1 MRFCILGPL
10 LAETD
15 DGTRLSLARPS
26 QRATLAVLLL
36 HASSQPASKNLL
48 IDAIWGDGP
57 PQNADTA
64 LRVRMRD
71 VRRALADSAR
81 IRTHPAGYQ
90 IAIGPGEL
98 DAADFQAFI
107 SRGRQALDS
116 GNPEDAARL
125 LAQACRLWRDPPLAD
140 VPDTPVSHAA
150 ATALLE
156 QRRDAR
162 EWLMDARLALG
173 QHHELLSQIRAVL
186 AADPLSEHPHVQL
199 MLALY
204 RCGQKVAALDA
215 YSRLRELTTREFGQ
229 DPGPEASEMLR
240 QILDDSPALAFR
252 PRPLSLVAG
261 SRPVWTPVR
270 QLPAPPPDFTGRA
283 LLVEALAR
291 RMPGTGTAVTVLT
304 GPPGVGKTTLALRV
318 AHLAAGEFPDGQLYI
333 DLGGPLECRQP
344 QGVLGEVLRS
354 LGVPTGS
361 VPDAMRERAALYR
374 SMVAGRR
381 VLVLADNAAAAAQV
395 RPLIPGTEGSAVLVT
410 SSCRMADLEAAH
422 GIEVGPL
429 SQAEAV
435 ALLGRIAGPDRLVAE
450 PAAAAAIVTACA
462 GLPLA
467 LRIAGARLAAS
478 PALRPSGLA
487 ACLTAGQAGDVARA
501 DELLAS
507 LAVGDLSVAGRLH
520 EAWRTLSPG
529 ARNALWLLAHARK
542 VSYAEHLVFAL
553 ADRSS
558 AVVTELENSCLVF
571 QDPDTGRYALAPL
584 VASFGLCQPVPAL
597 AGIRAPASWPLHP
610 PEAGRRERRV
620 ERDGRDRWS
629 YRARREGWTGLD
641 GQPHAAAAG
650 G

>member
-15 DGTRLSLARPS
+15 GGARLSLARPS

-36 HASSQPASKNLL
+36 HASQPASKNLL
-48 IDAIWGDGP
+48 IDAIWGDDP
-57 PQNADTA
+57 PRDADTA

-71 VRRALADSAR
+71 VRRALADNAR
-81 IRTHPAGYQ
+81 IQTHPAGYQ
-90 IAIGPGEL
+90 IAIAPGEL

-125 LAQACRLWRDPPLAD
+125 LEQACRLWRDPPLAD
-140 VPDTPVSHAA
+140 VPDTPVSRAA

-173 QHHELLSQIRAVL
+173 QHLELLSQIRAVL

-261 SRPVWTPVR
+261 SHPVWTPVR
-270 QLPAPPPDFTGRA
+270 QLPAAPPDFTGREPM
-283 LLVEALAR
+283 LEALAR
-291 RMPGTGTAVTVLT
+291 RMPGPAMAVTVLT
-304 GPPGVGKTTLALRV
+304 GSPGVGKTALALRA
-318 AHLAAGEFPDGQLYI
+318 AHLAASEFPDGQLYI
-333 DLGGPLECRQP
+333 DLGGRLECRQP
-344 QGVLGEVLRS
+344 QGVLGEMLRS
-354 LGVPTGS
+354 LGVPADS

-374 SMVAGRR
+374 SLLAGRR
-381 VLVLADNAAAAAQV
+381 VLVLADDAAAAAQV
-395 RPLIPGTEGSAVLVT
+395 RPLLPGTEGSAVLVT
-410 SSCRMADLEAAH
+410 SSGRMADLEGAH
-422 GIEVGPL
+422 SIEVGPL
-429 SQAEAV
+429 SEAEAV
-435 ALLGRIAGPDRLVAE
+435 ALLGNIAGAERLAAE
-450 PAAAAAIVTACA
+450 AKAAAAIVTACA

-478 PALRPSGLA
+478 PALRLTNLA
-487 ACLTAGQAGDVARA
+487 TWLTSGQAGDVAHA
-501 DELLAS
+501 DDVLSS
-507 LAVGDLSVAGRLH
+507 LAVGDLSVARRLH
-520 EAWRTLSPG
+520 EAWRALSPG
-529 ARNALWLLAHARK
+529 ARNALWLIAHSRK
-542 VSYAEHLVFAL
+542 ASYTEHLVFAL

-558 AVVTELENSCLVF
+558 AIVAELLDSCLF
-571 QDPDTGRYALAPL
+571 RQDAATGRYALAPL
-584 VASFGLCQPVPAL
+584 VSSFALCQPMPTL

-610 PEAGRRERRV
+610 ADAAARERRV
-620 ERDGRDRWS
+620 GRDGRDRWS
-629 YRARREGWTGLD
+629 YRARRDGWTGLD